1 MEQIIFDAHAHY
13 NDDRFSPEERSSI
26 IDYVFNNGV
35 KFILNAGTNI
45 QTSQESIE
53 LAEKHGGIYAGAG
66 FYPHDCINITDEK
79 VAIDTLEEMLEHPKV
94 VALAEIGLDYHY
106 DDTPRAIQKKWFE
119 LQLDLAEQKNM
130 PVCIHDREA
139 HGDIVETLK
148 RHKNSK
154 GMLHS
159 FSGSRETAEE
169 LLKLGW
175 YISVSGVV
183 TFKNAVKL
191 VEVVEMLPLERLLI
205 ETDTPY
211 LSPVP
216 HRGKPNNSSYLWYTA
231 EKIAEIKRMTTEQI
245 CNISCE
251 NACRLFGIKG

>member
-13 NDDRFSPEERSSI
+13 NDDKYSEQERERI
-26 IDYVFNNGV
+26 IEYVFKNGV
-35 KFILNAGTNI
+35 KYILNAGTNI
-45 QTSQESIE
+45 TTSRESIA
-53 LAEKHGGIYAGAG
+53 LAEKYSGFYAGIG
-66 FYPHDCINITDEK
+66 FYPHDCCSINDDNAALFELEK
-79 VAIDTLEEMLEHPKV
+79 MLEHPKV
-94 VALAEIGLDYHY
+94 VSLAEIGLDYYY
-106 DDTPRAIQKKWFE
+106 DDVPRDIQKKWFE
-119 LQLDLAEQKNM
+119 LQLDLSEQKNI
-130 PVCIHDREA
+130 PVCIHDRDA
-139 HGDIVETLK
+139 HGDVVCILK
-148 RHKNSK
+148 NHKNAK

-183 TFKNAVKL
+183 TFKNAQKI
-191 VEVVEMLPLERLLI
+191 VEVVEMLPLERMLI

-216 HRGKPNNSSYLWYTA
+216 NRGKLNNSANLWYTA

-245 CNISCE
+245 INITRD
-251 NACRLFGIKG
+251 NACKLFGI

>member
-1 MEQIIFDAHAHY
+1 MKQIIFDAHAHY
-13 NDDRFSPEERSSI
+13 NDELYSDAERKEVI
-26 IDYVFNNGV
+26 EYVFENGV

-45 QTSQESIE
+45 QTSKESIA
-53 LAEKHGGIYAGAG
+53 LAEKYKGIYAGVG

-79 VAIDTLEEMLEHPKV
+79 EALDTLDTLTKHPKV
-94 VALAEIGLDYHY
+94 ISIAEIGLDYHY
-106 DDTPRAIQKKWFE
+106 DDTPRDIQKKWFE
-119 LQLDLAEQKNM
+119 LQLDLAKQNDM

-139 HGDIVETLK
+139 HGDVVEILK
-148 RHKNSK
+148 RHKGVK

-169 LLKLGW
+169 LLKLGF

-191 VEVVEMLPLERLLI
+191 VEVVETLPLDRMLI

-216 HRGKPNNSSYLWYTA
+216 HRGQKNNSANLMYTA
-231 EKIAEIKRMTTEQI
+231 AKIAEIKKMPTEEI
-245 CNISCE
+245 CNITRQ
-251 NACRLFGIKG
+251 NACRLFGIEE